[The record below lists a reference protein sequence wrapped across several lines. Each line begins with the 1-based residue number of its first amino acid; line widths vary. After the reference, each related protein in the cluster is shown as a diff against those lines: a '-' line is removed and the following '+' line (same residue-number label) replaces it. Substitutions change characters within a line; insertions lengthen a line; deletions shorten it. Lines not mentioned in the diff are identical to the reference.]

1 MGKRTVRLRRQD
13 LPEKLSFLAVN
24 TEIQVV
30 LGNGTTL
37 AGKLIEAGKE
47 SLLLEE
53 GKTSWYNR
61 HLHRHRILLGDI
73 LEIEYDV
80 PVLY

>member
-1 MGKRTVRLRRQD
+1 MGKRTVRLRRHD

-30 LGNGTTL
+30 LGNGITL
-37 AGKLIEAGKE
+37 AGKLVETGQAY
-47 SLLLEE
+47 LVLEE
-53 GKTSWYNR
+53 GTTSWYNR
-61 HLHRHRILLGDI
+61 HLHRHRIMLEDI